1 MLTLP
6 SSHAPAS
13 LPPPVRPATLERV
26 STQRVFVA
34 RLSGCS
40 VFDPAGDRLGK
51 VRDVVVIY
59 RKDDPPRVVGLVV
72 EIPGRRHV
80 FVSIGRVTSIATGQV
95 ITTGLINV
103 RRFQQRGGEVRVIAE
118 LLGRRV
124 HLIDGIGARRHRRR
138 RDRAQPPRR
147 VGRRAAVPAPPAH
160 ERVALREGPDDLRRM
175 EGGARGPGS
184 RASRSRPSSWSP
196 RTPTCK
202 PADLANTLLDLPDER
217 MIEVAEELSDER
229 LADALEEM
237 PEEEQV
243 HILEQLGD
251 ERAADILDAMEPDD
265 AADLLGQLPEQRSEE
280 LLDLMEPEE
289 ADDVRA
295 LLQYGPDT
303 AGGLMTSEPIV
314 LSADATVAEALALIR
329 RHELHPALAA
339 AVFVTL
345 PPYETPT
352 GRLLGTVHFQRMLR
366 YPPHERLGAI
376 IDDTLEPVRATATAA
391 EVARMLASYNLV
403 SLPGRSTRRS
413 ASSARSAS
421 TTCSTTCCPTTG
433 ARTTTHASPARARRA
448 PRGDPEEALMAPPV
462 AADLAR
468 RAPRAHRA
476 CCSARRSRRATGSAA
491 SPRRSRAAMGTSG
504 FLLGMTV
511 FVVGGSAGTSGCRP
525 SASSTRRRRTSRC

>member
-1 MLTLP
+1 M
-6 SSHAPAS
+6 
-13 LPPPVRPATLERV
+13 

-103 RRFQQRGGEVRVIAE
+103 RRFQQRGGEVRVLTE
-118 LLGRRV
+118 LVGRRV
-124 HLIDGIGARRHRRR
+124 FLSDGSGTAVIEDVAIERNRLGEW
-138 RDRAQPPRR
+138 D
-147 VGRRAAVPAPPAH
+147 VGQ
-160 ERVALREGPDDLRRM
+160 LFLRR
-175 EGGARGPGS
+175 
-184 RASRSRPSSWSP
+184 P
-196 RTPTCK
+196 RTSASPFAKGPTTFANWSEVQEQQVPGESQSAEQLVATFADLK
-202 PADLANTLLDLPDER
+202 AADLANSLLDLSDAR

-237 PEEEQV
+237 PEDEQV

-265 AADLLGQLPEQRSEE
+265 AADLLGQLPDARSEQ

-289 ADDVRA
+289 AEDVRA

-339 AVFVTL
+339 SVFITL

-376 IDDTLEPVRATATAA
+376 IDDTLDPVPATASAA

-403 SLPGRSTRRS
+403 SLPVVDK
-413 ASSARSAS
+413 
-421 TTCSTTCCPTTG
+421 
-433 ARTTTHASPARARRA
+433 ARRLVGA
-448 PRGDPEEALMAPPV
+448 VSVDDVLDYLLPDDWRSYGGDDSSDGDEPRLPAVPV
-462 AADLAR
+462 
-468 RAPRAHRA
+468 
-476 CCSARRSRRATGSAA
+476 TTA
-491 SPRRSRAAMGTSG
+491 SIPRRR
-504 FLLGMTV
+504 
-511 FVVGGSAGTSGCRP
+511 
-525 SASSTRRRRTSRC
+525 